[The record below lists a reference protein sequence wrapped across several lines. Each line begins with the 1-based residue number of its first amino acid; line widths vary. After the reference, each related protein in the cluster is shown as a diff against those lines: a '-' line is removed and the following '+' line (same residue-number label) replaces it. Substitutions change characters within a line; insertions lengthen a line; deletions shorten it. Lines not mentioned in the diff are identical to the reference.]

1 MDSATSNPL
10 VSPVTPPSSAAAPA
24 RQGMTQQ
31 RRQRLWGLLFVSP
44 WIFGFLAFTLFPMA
58 ASLIMSFTDYRLN
71 TLDTPVSF
79 VGIRN
84 YANILTDPL
93 VATSLTATLRF
104 AVLALP
110 LAIVLPVALAALMNS
125 KWLIG
130 KPVFRTLFYMPYM
143 IPVVSAVA
151 IWSGMLNS
159 QSGWINRGLGLI
171 GITGPDWL
179 NDIGWIYP
187 AMNIIGLWGVGNAM
201 LLTLS
206 AMQGVPTELYEAAEV
221 DGAGPWSRFRN
232 ITLPMISPV
241 IFYNLVLSVIGL
253 LRYFEIPYILSQGTG
268 RPGGAT
274 MFFNI
279 HLYKTAFVF
288 GDMGYGSALAWMLF
302 AIAAIITIILFTT
315 SRSWVYYASG
325 ENR

>member
-1 MDSATSNPL
+1 
-10 VSPVTPPSSAAAPA
+10 
-24 RQGMTQQ
+24 MTQQ

-44 WIFGFLAFTLFPMA
+44 WIFGFLAFTFFPMA

-93 VATSLTATLRF
+93 VATSLTATMRF

-130 KPVFRTLFYMPYM
+130 KPLFRTLFYMPYM

-151 IWSGMLNS
+151 IWGGMLNS

-302 AIAAIITIILFTT
+302 AIAAVITIVLFAT